1 MGTLRQAYGAT
12 RRRDCD
18 EGSLPSVYAA
28 RHLVNGKP
36 GALLEVVATTA
47 GRSVL
52 SGLGLYAVGLRG
64 KPLLQG
70 AVASAAAIECFV
82 LAWVWR
88 EEHQRGRAWAE
99 DYP

>member
-1 MGTLRQAYGAT
+1 MSTLRTAY
-12 RRRDCD
+12 RQSCRED
-18 EGSLPSVYAA
+18 EGTLPSVYAA
-28 RHLVNGKP
+28 RHLVNGQP

-64 KPLLQG
+64 RTLVQG
-70 AVASAAAIECFV
+70 AVASATAIECFV

-88 EEHQRGRAWAE
+88 EERQRARRARAA
-99 DYP
+99 